1 MVDIVAIVVA
11 ALALLGTLT
20 QAAVSGWLNLHSEER
35 KRRDRV
41 LDILAKYRDP
51 LCRAA
56 EDLSYKLINIV
67 DDNFAVFAS
76 ETAPERRRSYA
87 FLHTSYVFGQF
98 FAWVHILRHDTQFL
112 MPPSIDTTSREMN
125 SILTNIRMTLLTDQ
139 IASPFSLWS
148 GEQLAISE
156 IMIVRDPKD
165 DGGQVRCMGF
175 ATFCQKWKA
184 DKEFR
189 NWFIPIVEGLN
200 VLSTSTRR
208 TDYER
213 LQSFQHLLVDLLE
226 LLKDHRSASGIFRC
240 EDAPAWCRC
249 KACKAK
255 LAMYISTHSHAP
267 ISMAADI
274 ARGDG
279 LAVKKGKGNWRE
291 TRVRE
296 TRAA

>member
-11 ALALLGTLT
+11 ALALLGTLM

-35 KRRDRV
+35 KRQDRV

-51 LCRAA
+51 LRRSA

-67 DDNFAVFAS
+67 SDNFAVAFAS
-76 ETAPERRRSYA
+76 EAASERRRSYA
-87 FLHTSYVFGQF
+87 FQHTSYVIGQF

-112 MPPSIDTTSREMN
+112 MPPNADSTSREIN
-125 SILTNIRMTLLTDQ
+125 IILRNIRMTLLTEQ
-139 IASPFSLWS
+139 IASPFVLWS

-189 NWFIPIVEGLN
+189 EWFIPIVEGLN
-200 VLSTSTRR
+200 VLGASTRR
-208 TDYER
+208 TDFER

-226 LLKDHRSASGIFRC
+226 LLRDHRSTSDSFRC
-240 EDAPAWCRC
+240 ENAPVWCRC
-249 KACKAK
+249 KACKAN
-255 LAMYISTHSHAP
+255 LAMHISTHSRTP
-267 ISMAADI
+267 IPMDI

-279 LAVKKGKGNWRE
+279 FERKGKGNWRE
-291 TRVRE
+291 TRVKE

>member
-11 ALALLGTLT
+11 ALALLGTLM

-35 KRRDRV
+35 KRQDRV

-51 LCRAA
+51 LRRSA
-56 EDLSYKLINIV
+56 EDLSYKLINI
-67 DDNFAVFAS
+67 
-76 ETAPERRRSYA
+76 
-87 FLHTSYVFGQF
+87 HTSYVIGQF

-112 MPPSIDTTSREMN
+112 MPPNTDSTSREIN
-125 SILTNIRMTLLTDQ
+125 IILRNIRMTLLTEQ
-139 IASPFSLWS
+139 IASPFVLWS

-189 NWFIPIVEGLN
+189 EWFIPIVEGLN
-200 VLSTSTRR
+200 VLGASTRR
-208 TDYER
+208 TDFER

-226 LLKDHRSASGIFRC
+226 LLRDHRSTSDSFRC
-240 EDAPAWCRC
+240 ENAPVWCRC
-249 KACKAK
+249 KACKAN
-255 LAMYISTHSHAP
+255 LAMHISTHSRTP
-267 ISMAADI
+267 IPMDI

-279 LAVKKGKGNWRE
+279 FERKGKGNWRE
-291 TRVRE
+291 TRVKE